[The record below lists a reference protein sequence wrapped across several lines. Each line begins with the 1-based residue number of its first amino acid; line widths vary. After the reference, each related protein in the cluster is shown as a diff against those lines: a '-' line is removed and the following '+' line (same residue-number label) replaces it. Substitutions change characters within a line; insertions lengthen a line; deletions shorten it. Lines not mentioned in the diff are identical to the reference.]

1 MGSFKWLWGYLKKF
15 KLKLFIG
22 YSLVSIFS
30 VLTLINPYIS
40 GKIVDNIIQTKNIS
54 LLPGY
59 LVLMGSV
66 VIAISLIQYLL
77 RYIFE
82 VVSQGIVI
90 KVRDD
95 IYKKLQSLD
104 FSFFDRTKAGDNL
117 ARLTGDTES
126 IRHFIAYVMWTIYQ
140 FFIIFVT
147 VLIIFF
153 SMNVIFTVSLLV
165 VTPFVAIVARKLS
178 KSVKPAFAAIR
189 EQFSRLNSV
198 AQENISGNR
207 VVKAFARED
216 YEIVKFE
223 YENDAYMEKN
233 LVAASI
239 WQKYLPLLDG
249 LANTLNAL
257 IIIIGGFLV
266 IKDVITLG
274 QMVTFNGLV
283 WALNNPMRMSGWL
296 INDTQRFVTSADKV
310 MYLLDTDISIL
321 NNEFPVVKKDLQ
333 SNIKFNN
340 VSFKHGHTM
349 ILKNISFE
357 AKKGETIGIVGPTG
371 SGKSSIVNLI
381 ARYYD
386 CFEGEILYD
395 DVNVKDLDL
404 HMLRKNVSMTMQDVF
419 LFSDSVQA
427 NISYGNPDATF
438 ESVEA
443 AAKIAC
449 AHDFITK
456 MSEGYDTIIGEYG
469 VGLSGGQ
476 KQRIS
481 LARAIL
487 KDPSVLIFDDTTSA
501 VDMETEHE
509 IQLGLKSISS
519 EKTTFIIAHRISS
532 VRNANLILVV
542 ENGEI
547 TERGTHDELMKSKG
561 YYYHTYMNQYG
572 DFENTGNSAKGG
584 SFIG

>member
-40 GKIVDNIIQTKNIS
+40 GKIVDNIILTKNIS

-104 FSFFDRTKAGDNL
+104 FSFFDRAKAGDNL

-126 IRHFIAYVMWTIYQ
+126 IRHFVGYVMWTIYQ
-140 FFIIFVT
+140 FFIIFIT

-249 LANTLNAL
+249 LANTLNVL

-266 IKDVITLG
+266 IKNIITIG

-296 INDTQRFVTSADKV
+296 INDTQRFATSADKV
-310 MYLLDTDISIL
+310 MYLLDTDINIL

-371 SGKSSIVNLI
+371 SGKSSIVNLM

-438 ESVEA
+438 ESVKA

-449 AHDFITK
+449 AHDFITE

>member
-40 GKIVDNIIQTKNIS
+40 GKIVDNIILTKNIS

-104 FSFFDRTKAGDNL
+104 FSFFDRAKAGDNL

-126 IRHFIAYVMWTIYQ
+126 IRHFVGYVMWTIYQ
-140 FFIIFVT
+140 FFIIFIT

-249 LANTLNAL
+249 LANTLNVL
-257 IIIIGGFLV
+257 IIIVGGFLV
-266 IKDVITLG
+266 IKNVITIG

-310 MYLLDTDISIL
+310 MYLLDTDINIL

-371 SGKSSIVNLI
+371 SGKSSIVNLM